1 MIPRRR
7 IVTEPREPLTN
18 ALELIQGYGSDEDD
32 ARIEDVLRTDGPK
45 YISYKSLVFTSLF
58 VMFLATSIT
67 AYNIDSIVKQ
77 RPVFNLKLGKKECND
92 MIKLIASRIHQE
104 SPNILSELD
113 SSSLNGFELSRGS
126 AMLTSDS
133 TGDLSIRIPGNEAAI
148 STIPSSEIPEF
159 LTGDLADISLRLKD
173 DLQAAC
179 NNEIYIKWGEH
190 TLTIEQMIV
199 LIASDEELSE
209 DFVKNILHI
218 WEYYVGIENVM
229 VGLMEIDY
237 TTLFEKINGSIANIP
252 TTCNR
257 IYLELLDQLSTQY
270 HITFSKS
277 LHSLIAYIF
286 SDIRI
291 TFFVFLIVSIFG
303 PIFGKWFVEWILKTI
318 YNIIVYRILGFE
330 RQLTPEERER
340 EEVRRGLAEMNE
352 ILDNIRQNQNP
363 MRQIGRGGK
372 KGKKIGGGKYILNDS
387 KIEKLISGLSSLF
400 CESDLKTLQKE
411 VKYFETHE
419 YQSHFDRI
427 IRGIS
432 GGKYKK
438 KYKIQT
444 KKNYKK
450 IKKQIKRRKSKRR
463 IYKN

>member
-7 IVTEPREPLTN
+7 EPQRD
-18 ALELIQGYGSDEDD
+18 ALALLQDYSSDEDEDD
-32 ARIEDVLRTDGPK
+32 APVEDVLRADSPR
-45 YISYKSLVFTSLF
+45 YLSYKSLAFTSLF

-77 RPVFNLKLGKKECND
+77 RPVFNLKLGKKECNE

-126 AMLTSDS
+126 AMLSSDS

-148 STIPSSEIPEF
+148 STIPSGEISEF
-159 LTGDLADISLRLKD
+159 LEDDLADISLRLKD

-179 NNEIYIKWGEH
+179 NNQIYIKWGNH

-199 LIASDEELSE
+199 LVASDEQLSE
-209 DFVKNILHI
+209 DFVKNVLHI
-218 WEYYVGIENVM
+218 WKYYIGIENVM

-237 TTLFEKINGSIANIP
+237 AILFKKINGSIADIP

-257 IYLELLDQLSTQY
+257 IYLELLNQLSTQY
-270 HITFSKS
+270 HLTFSKS

-291 TFFVFLIVSIFG
+291 TFFVFLTLSIFG

-318 YNIIVYRILGFE
+318 YNIIAYRILGFE
-330 RQLTPEERER
+330 RPLTPQERQERER
-340 EEVRRGLAEMNE
+340 EEVRRGLAEMNAM
-352 ILDNIRQNQNP
+352 LANIRRNQNP
-363 MRQIGRGGK
+363 MPQIGRGGK
-372 KGKKIGGGKYILNDS
+372 KGKKIGGGKYILNDL
-387 KIEKLISGLSSLF
+387 KIEKLIPDLSSLF

-411 VKYFETHE
+411 LKYFKKHQ

-427 IRGIS
+427 IRGTS

-438 KYKIQT
+438 QKKIQT
-444 KKNYKK
+444 KKQYKK
-450 IKKQIKRRKSKRR
+450 TKKQIKRRKSKRR
-463 IYKN
+463 TYKN